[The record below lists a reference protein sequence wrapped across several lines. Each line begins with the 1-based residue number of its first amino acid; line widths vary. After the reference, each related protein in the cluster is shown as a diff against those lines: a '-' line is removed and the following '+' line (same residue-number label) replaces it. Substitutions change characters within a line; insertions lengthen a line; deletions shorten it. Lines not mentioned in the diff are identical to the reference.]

1 MNRRHLLAAAGSL
14 ASLGLSGC
22 TGGGLGDDE
31 SGGNGEDGPV
41 EPEFDVFGLPPRTGR
56 PSWYGDQAV
65 GHLQRID
72 SASAARGRVES
83 PASVE
88 GLDGWLSE
96 TQFDEA
102 MVLHAASVG
111 PDTCYGRLEV
121 GDLIVENGV
130 LIGDATAT
138 ASGEDGCSEA
148 ETYAGAFLR
157 VTSPVPAS
165 AEFRIT
171 DGWGETERFQAV

>member
-1 MNRRHLLAAAGSL
+1 MTRYE
-14 ASLGLSGC
+14 
-22 TGGGLGDDE
+22 TVVEDDT
-31 SGGNGEDGPV
+31 V
-41 EPEFDVFGLPPRTGR
+41 
-56 PSWYGDQAV
+56 YV
-65 GHLQRID
+65 G
-72 SASAARGRVES
+72 A
-83 PASVE
+83 
-88 GLDGWLSE
+88 
-96 TQFDEA
+96 
-102 MVLHAASVG
+102 
-111 PDTCYGRLEV
+111 PDGRLEV

-157 VTSPVPAS
+157 VASPVPAS

>member
-1 MNRRHLLAAAGSL
+1 MDRRQLLGAAGSL
-14 ASLGLSGC
+14 ASLGLAGC
-22 TGGGLGDDE
+22 TGGGLEPDGGDGD
-31 SGGNGEDGPV
+31 GEDGPQ
-41 EPEFDVFGLPPRTGR
+41 EPEFDVFELPPRTGR
-56 PSWYGDQAV
+56 PSWYQEQAI
-65 GHLQRID
+65 GHLQQID
-72 SASAARGRVES
+72 SASAARDQVES
-83 PASVE
+83 LESVE

-121 GDLIVENGV
+121 ADLVVENGV

-138 ASGEDGCSEA
+138 ASGEDGCGDA
-148 ETYAGAFLR
+148 ETYAGAFIR

-171 DGWGETERFQAV
+171 NGWGETEWFQAV